1 MATPSTTAGKGSG
14 EFSGRVYGP
23 ELPGRGDLRDG
34 DASPGERDREHVV
47 GNDGG
52 LRPFLIR
59 VQSDQP
65 WTARPLDREPGPT
78 AGPSREAQAPLR
90 QGEEQ
95 LRGGPGTHGAG
106 DRPRDDE
113 RDPGPGS
120 PTGCTSRQV
129 RFGTTAV
136 MNRDNEE
143 SDGTSPR
150 GAHVK
155 HNEPCESFESCS
167 SGSEDSSGEVFAAQH
182 QVHRPAKVH
191 AGEILAEAALSM
203 SDFTFGAVVKILAEY
218 DMKPTNNRRER
229 LHGDPGEGGRCNLG
243 YYAYGTF
250 KGINRRTTKWPML
263 TRYLNGFLVDQMG
276 SASSEQG
283 RATWSSLALLS
294 NCPTAVHTDKNNL
307 KGSYNCLISFGGGTG
322 GEFWIQE
329 PGGGASRRNSKG
341 QDIEGK
347 VCDIHEQ
354 GWEFDPR
361 LLHATEP
368 FVGERWFLAGY
379 TPRTFPEATKQEKKI
394 LRDLGFPMPNK
405 AEIRTIKKQDKLCQE
420 AHTVEPTPPSTST
433 SRPIR
438 SRRRDLRRT
447 AMMLSVLFTIA
458 FSTMCGAVQAVL
470 PTRSTPETAML
481 EIGGLSATCRLAEY
495 EICDQHLLEPLLVD
509 DILDNDHPL
518 SLGIGY
524 IESMTLRRRPGQ
536 LWVHMRPEWN
546 QDDIYHDLVV
556 AVSSQ
561 LGEGR
566 AVVFEREVEDQAL
579 WEGLTNG
586 WEDAGYDVTY
596 DFTEDGHQYVRVVQ
610 VEPENYVHTVCIG
623 ENETDDELL
632 PAVHDPE
639 GREEAPPMQR
649 GAQAISFPPSVPET
663 IASSLR
669 RLHQNLGHPSTSDFV
684 RHLGLAGASREVLKG
699 ARSLECQVCQR
710 TRNPAIPKPAKIAPC
725 YRVNE
730 MVGTDLFYVHASE
743 GRRHQLLSIV
753 DFSSAYQVVVPVDK
767 KDTATLER
775 AFCASWVQVFGAPSV
790 VAVDMENGLE
800 KSLARVGDW
809 TGTRIRSAAGQ
820 AHHQAGFT
828 ERQGAIWKAIFSRIN
843 EEFSVCHADFHLAVS
858 AVSTAKNQL
867 TRISGFSPCQHVFGA
882 TPGLP
887 EDLLEGPH
895 AGHDLVVDDKHAREV
910 ALRTA
915 ARSAYFHVQTDER
928 VRRALAG
935 RARVEGRIP
944 ESGKNNKKGCWIGP
958 GTVIG
963 REGVNLWIT
972 RAGRCVLCAP
982 EHVRLATA
990 EELGQA
996 FSMRVAQEDL
1006 DRLLNADS
1014 DEPGV
1019 FDDEED
1025 EEMVNIDAA
1034 GAGDIVFDMEDD
1046 PAEEDPAERR
1056 GLRRDLVPVPP
1067 RVLKRQRRKGRGEE
1081 ELPGGDE
1088 HHDVHMIKKARTPRS
1103 REKQLEKEMPW
1114 SMIPESMRPAFREK
1128 EMVQWREHVDTGAL
1142 EVLSVAESET
1152 VRRVQHPSRIL
1163 SSRFAYRD
1171 KHLGRRRA
1179 DPTIPWKPKS
1189 RLVVGGHQDPDVG
1202 VADIAVDS
1210 PTVSRASLISLLQIC
1225 ASKRWKAAA
1234 GDVQAAL
1241 LQGVELSRELWMAQ
1255 PKSGIQGLDPRQ
1267 LARIRKGVFGLS
1279 ESPRMWYDRLSSVL
1293 LGETFDIQ
1301 GVRHRLVPSPL
1312 DPCVLMLLE
1321 DGQPGEPK
1329 GYLAMHVDDILVIA
1343 PTDVNRMLQSRIGQL
1358 FPIDGWLEDSFE
1370 YVGSFIKL
1378 DQEGVSI
1385 TQASF
1390 AEGRLFTVDV
1400 PRSQKGTDPAT
1411 EEQVIDNRSLIGALS
1426 WLSSQSRPDLLCGV
1440 ALSQQLQR
1448 APLIQRTSG
1457 LLTSSPPGRRNSA
1470 ITAFS

>member
-294 NCPTAVHTDKNNL
+294 NCPTAVHTDKNNV

-1210 PTVSRASLISLLQIC
+1210 PTVSRASLIYPYCRSVLRSAGRPLPEMSRQHCCKEWSCPESSGWPSRSPEYRALIRGSLH
-1225 ASKRWKAAA
+1225 ASEKEFSDCLRA
-1234 GDVQAAL
+1234 
-1241 LQGVELSRELWMAQ
+1241 RECGTTDCPAFSLVR
-1255 PKSGIQGLDPRQ
+1255 PSTYRE
-1267 LARIRKGVFGLS
+1267 FGTAWFPVPLIPVCLCFLKMDNPANQRGT
-1279 ESPRMWYDRLSSVL
+1279 SPCTSTTSLSS
-1293 LGETFDIQ
+1293 
-1301 GVRHRLVPSPL
+1301 RLPTSTGCCRAGLASCSPL
-1312 DPCVLMLLE
+1312 TAGLRTVSSMSDP
-1321 DGQPGEPK
+1321 
-1329 GYLAMHVDDILVIA
+1329 
-1343 PTDVNRMLQSRIGQL
+1343 S
-1358 FPIDGWLEDSFE
+1358 S
-1370 YVGSFIKL
+1370 
-1378 DQEGVSI
+1378 
-1385 TQASF
+1385 
-1390 AEGRLFTVDV
+1390 
-1400 PRSQKGTDPAT
+1400 
-1411 EEQVIDNRSLIGALS
+1411 S
-1426 WLSSQSRPDLLCGV
+1426 WTR
-1440 ALSQQLQR
+1440 R
-1448 APLIQRTSG
+1448 A
-1457 LLTSSPPGRRNSA
+1457 
-1470 ITAFS
+1470 